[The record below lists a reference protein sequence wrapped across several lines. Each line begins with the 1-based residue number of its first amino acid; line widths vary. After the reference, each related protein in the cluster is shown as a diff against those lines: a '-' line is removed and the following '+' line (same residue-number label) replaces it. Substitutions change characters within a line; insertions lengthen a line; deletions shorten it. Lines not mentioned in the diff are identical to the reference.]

1 MNPDHL
7 QKADRVNWIV
17 IALVAGAVLISS
29 ALGPFQIE
37 WASFRK
43 AAFVEILLISA
54 SLFYLT
60 VRKDAPLA
68 EALMSAAQ
76 IIAFASVAAPLS
88 YVAASAAFPLWDVD
102 LAALDHR
109 LGMEWTAW
117 LAAMNAV
124 PLLHAILAGAYASFA
139 VQTTAIVIVLAI
151 AGQSL
156 RLRVFVLSFMLLT
169 LVTIAV
175 STVMPAQGVWGHLHL
190 TALDSPAIVPITR
203 DLPLP
208 VFFGLRDGSFR
219 HLVAEGAEGII
230 SFPSLHAALGLLFI
244 LALWPV
250 RFIGWIAVLLNLAM
264 IAATPVDGSHYFSD
278 VAAGLALAAL
288 SWMAVSR
295 MLARIGSTRLSG
307 QAAPGHHSPE
317 HSGGGQII
325 DQGFQPAGG
334 HSMPPMQG
342 PR

>member
-1 MNPDHL
+1 
-7 QKADRVNWIV
+7 
-17 IALVAGAVLISS
+17 VLISS

-43 AAFVEILLISA
+43 AALVETLLMSA
-54 SLFYLT
+54 SWFYLT
-60 VRKDAPLA
+60 IRKDAPLA

-88 YVAASAAFPLWDVD
+88 YVGASAAFPLLDIN

-109 LGMEWTAW
+109 LGLDWMAW
-117 LAAMNAV
+117 LAIMNAA

-151 AGQSL
+151 AGHTL
-156 RLRVFVLSFMLLT
+156 RLRIFILSFMLLT
-169 LVTIAV
+169 LVTIAI
-175 STVMPAQGVWGHLHL
+175 STVMPAQGVWGYLHL
-190 TALDSPAIVPITR
+190 SPLDSPAIVPTTR

-208 VFFGLRDGSFR
+208 VFFGLRDGTFR

-244 LALWPV
+244 FALWPV
-250 RFIGWIAVLLNLAM
+250 RYIGWISVLLNLAM

-278 VAAGLALAAL
+278 VVAGLTIAAL
-288 SWMAVSR
+288 SWIAVRHSFTQIGLTR
-295 MLARIGSTRLSG
+295 TNLVNESTKARENLPNT
-307 QAAPGHHSPE
+307 
-317 HSGGGQII
+317 
-325 DQGFQPAGG
+325 AGVLD
-334 HSMPPMQG
+334 S
-342 PR
+342 